1 MSVLLLNDQ
10 TILGFINDKEAF
22 GGCAGERFHEL
33 DVDGDG
39 LISREELRWG
49 FGSGIALDAEGDA
62 EEGTNG
68 PFDAAFDRCDGD
80 KDGALGPG
88 EFRGL
93 VEEIM
98 RALAQ
103 GIGRVPVSMVLQE
116 GSLFVKA
123 VEHELEQR

>member
-22 GGCAGERFHEL
+22 GGCAGQRFHEL

-39 LISREELRWG
+39 LISREELRLG
-49 FGSGIALDAEGDA
+49 RRGDA

-80 KDGALGPG
+80 KDGALGPE
-88 EFRGL
+88 EFRGF

-103 GIGRVPVSMVLQE
+103 GIGRVPVSMVLRE